1 MPAKSCN
8 IGKAEREAAKAGSWN
23 EFRSAMKGSKCDAAT
38 LGELWRANKPG
49 IEAGKQVA
57 LRQKAARK
65 TVTKGKAAPHKTEA
79 ASSGCVEQTSA
90 RYTKASRKAPPYPAK
105 ECAGEVKPGDDG
117 MYQSQPYGSRGY
129 YRWVKIDNQVGEP
142 KRQASTATKSSMPKK
157 PKEPKMVQFL
167 QVSSKEDLP
176 EGCEEKFTAR
186 YQSRNAPAYPANKCC
201 GMVLPGKD
209 GTLHESRA
217 DERGIC
223 TWQPVKNAVAMPT
236 KLQRPA
242 VRFSL
247 TSPEGALYSTVVVA
261 DEQQQ
266 RSAAASQPVSSQGY
280 MPLPASAFK
289 EAPQP
294 DVPPAE
300 QSESQTISTI
310 TALDEL
316 MDQAE
321 QYGRVMLL
329 TRKTVVRMQ
338 LGVPRKA
345 LFGQQYQYEDEPT
358 ESAIG
363 TVEWSLNVESSDSGA
378 KGWGLIFRGGDMDSF
393 ALTGDEL
400 DQGLGYLCTG
410 SGCDPIWLLVDEHN
424 YPIRADEKK

>member
-1 MPAKSCN
+1 MPAKSCD

-49 IEAGKQVA
+49 IEAGKRVA

-65 TVTKGKAAPHKTEA
+65 TIAKRKAAPHKTET

-90 RYTKASRKAPPYPAK
+90 YYAKASRKAPRYPAK
-105 ECAGEVKPGDDG
+105 ECAGKVLPGEDG
-117 MYQSQPYGSRGY
+117 LYESQPYGSRGY
-129 YRWVKIDNQVGEP
+129 YRWVKIDDKAGKP
-142 KRQASTATKSSMPKK
+142 KHQSATATKSSTAKR
-157 PKEPKMVQFL
+157 PKEIKKVQFL
-167 QVSSKEDLP
+167 QVSSEEDLP
-176 EGCEEKFTAR
+176 EGCEEKFTTR

-217 DERGIC
+217 DKRGIC
-223 TWQPVKNAVAMPT
+223 TWRPVKNAVAMPT

-247 TSPEGALYSTVVVA
+247 TSPEGALYSTVAVVD
-261 DEQQQ
+261 DEQQ
-266 RSAAASQPVSSQGY
+266 RSAAASQSASSQGY

-289 EAPQP
+289 AAAQS

-300 QSESQTISTI
+300 ESELQTISTI

-329 TRKTVVRMQ
+329 TRKNVVRMQ
-338 LGVPRKA
+338 LGVPHKA

-393 ALTGDEL
+393 ALTADEL

-410 SGCDPIWLLVDEHN
+410 SGCDPIWLLVDKYN